1 MVSLHSEQMFPAPRR
16 SNLKSNFALHPW
28 WDDGLGWKNILN
40 NLRLIIQ
47 PFTLFNLIYPW
58 LTVFPIP
65 QLSLGFSKLQSII
78 YNLTSSIFIF
88 LTHPDF
94 YFSSA

>member
-1 MVSLHSEQMFPAPRR
+1 MVSLHSEQIRPSPPDPQ
-16 SNLKSNFALHPW
+16 SQFASHPW
-28 WDDGLGWKNILN
+28 WDNGKGWKNILN

-47 PFTLFNLIYPW
+47 PFILFNLIYTW

-65 QLSLGFSKLQSII
+65 HLSSGFAKLQSIV
-78 YNLTSSIFIF
+78 YYLTSPIFIF

-94 YFSSA
+94 EFSSA

>member
-1 MVSLHSEQMFPAPRR
+1 MGLSPPQRESQRESKLVA
-16 SNLKSNFALHPW
+16 HPW
-28 WDDGLGWKNILN
+28 WDKGKGWKNILN

-47 PFTLFNLIYPW
+47 PFILFNLIRPW

-65 QLSLGFSKLQSII
+65 QLSLGFAKLQSIVNCLA
-78 YNLTSSIFIF
+78 YSIFIF
-88 LTHPDF
+88 LPHPNF